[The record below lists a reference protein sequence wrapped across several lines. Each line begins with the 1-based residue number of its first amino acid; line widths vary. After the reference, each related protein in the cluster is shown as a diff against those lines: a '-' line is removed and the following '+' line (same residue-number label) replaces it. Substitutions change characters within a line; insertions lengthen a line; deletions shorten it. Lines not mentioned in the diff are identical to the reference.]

1 MMKRLSLLIVCLI
14 CGVGNIRSWGFLAH
28 RTIHQNDCLAM
39 PKPLFDFYK
48 RHINYLIDH
57 ATDPDNRRYVVGN
70 EACRHFMDCDF
81 YETTVPLDTVP
92 KDYSEAVCLFSEDT
106 VLKHGIVP
114 WQCNKMIY
122 WLKNA
127 FQERNLQ
134 KILKVSADIG
144 HYVAD
149 AHVPLHTS
157 SNYNGQKTNQNGIH
171 ALWETRIPELF
182 INQYPIYISEVE
194 FLPNYSVE
202 IWKSIEESFS
212 LVPKVLMF
220 EKIAKQLTPLN
231 SHYQFV
237 QKGSNVIKIESEQ
250 LIRNYERQLE
260 NMVLLRMKK
269 SIQMV
274 ANTWYTAWIM
284 AGEPDLTNLDSS
296 IPVDLPIENIENDL
310 HR

>member
-1 MMKRLSLLIVCLI
+1 VE
-14 CGVGNIRSWGFLAH
+14 
-28 RTIHQNDCLAM
+28 
-39 PKPLFDFYK
+39 
-48 RHINYLIDH
+48 
-57 ATDPDNRRYVVGN
+57 N
-70 EACRHFMDCDF
+70 EACKHFMDCDF
-81 YETTVPLDTVP
+81 YEKAVPLDTIP
-92 KDYSEAVCLFSEDT
+92 RDYSEAICLFSEDT
-106 VLKHGIVP
+106 VVKHGIVP

-157 SNYNGQKTNQNGIH
+157 SNYNGQKTNQHGIH
-171 ALWETRIPELF
+171 ALWETRIPEIF

-194 FLPNYSVE
+194 FLPNYSME
-202 IWKSIEESFS
+202 IWKSVEESFG
-212 LVPKVLMF
+212 LVPRVLMF
-220 EKIAKQLTPLN
+220 EKLAKQTTPEN
-231 SHYQFV
+231 NHYQFV
-237 QKGSNVIKIESEQ
+237 QKGSKVMKVESEQ

-284 AGEPDLTNLDSS
+284 AGEPDLTNLNSS